1 MKKKFLYI
9 ASLSFCLCMF
19 NATSKECGKN
29 MNVKCSQALS
39 EGKSNPETKSAEQDD
54 SKSEFSLIQMLL
66 LKTI

>member
-1 MKKKFLYI
+1 
-9 ASLSFCLCMF
+9 MF

-39 EGKSNPETKSAEQDD
+39 EGKSNPEIKSAEQDD